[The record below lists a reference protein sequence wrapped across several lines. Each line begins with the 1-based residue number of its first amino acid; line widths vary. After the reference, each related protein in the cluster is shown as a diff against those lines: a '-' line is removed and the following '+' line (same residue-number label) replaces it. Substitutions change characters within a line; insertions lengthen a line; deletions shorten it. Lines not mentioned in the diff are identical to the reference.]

1 MYHGSLNFVSAPW
14 FLPKRLHT
22 KARSNLSPTSG
33 GLSFE
38 HPRHPLLLHL
48 CSSLWYPLVINHDL
62 LFADNI
68 YVHGEEKNARAA
80 LPTSS
85 HLHQL
90 LPQVTKLF
98 LGVDVVGE
106 VPE

>member
-1 MYHGSLNFVSAPW
+1 MSHGSLNFISASW

-33 GLSFE
+33 DLSFE

-62 LFADNI
+62 LFAHNI
-68 YVHGEEKNARAA
+68 YVHGEEKNARSA
-80 LPTSS
+80 LPMNTSFYYYKG
-85 HLHQL
+85 QI
-90 LPQVTKLF
+90 TI
-98 LGVDVVGE
+98 VG
-106 VPE
+106 